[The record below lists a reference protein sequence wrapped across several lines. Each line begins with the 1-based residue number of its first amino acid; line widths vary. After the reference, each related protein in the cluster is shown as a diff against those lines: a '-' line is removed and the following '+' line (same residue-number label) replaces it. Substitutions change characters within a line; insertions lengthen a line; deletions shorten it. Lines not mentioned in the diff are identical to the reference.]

1 MDFETLLLHT
11 GDEYDKFTGALSKP
25 IYQVSTF
32 EQKDVTKKQD
42 FYYSRSE
49 NPTRQGLETALAK
62 IENGKYGYAFSS
74 GMAAISGVAF
84 ALLKSG
90 DHVIAPIDI
99 YGGSH
104 RLFSRILPEFG
115 IYTTFVDMTD
125 VNNIINAL
133 KPETKL
139 LFLETPSNPLL
150 KVVDIK
156 KCVEIAKKNNIITAI
171 DNTFMTPVFQKPLD
185 LGVDI
190 VIHSATK
197 YLGGHSD
204 VVAGAVITNDYT
216 LAKKIYF
223 IQYSLG
229 GILGPQDSFLL
240 LRGIKTLKLR
250 IDQQAKTAYKLAH
263 WLKQQQWAKTVYYPG
278 FESTKDYDIQLQ
290 QASGFGCVV
299 SVDCKDEETAY
310 KIMKNVKIWSVAVS
324 LGGVE
329 SIITYPR
336 LMSHNDVPEEE
347 ALKMGI
353 TRSLLRLSVGIESFE
368 DLSKDLA
375 QAVDN

>member
-11 GDEYDKFTGALSKP
+11 GDEYDETTGALSKP

-32 EQKDVTKKQD
+32 QQKDVFKKQE

-49 NPTRQGLETALAK
+49 NPTRKGLETALAK
-62 IENGKYGYAFSS
+62 IENGEYAYAFSS
-74 GMAAISGVAF
+74 GMAAISSIPF

-90 DHVIAPIDI
+90 DHIIAPIDI
-99 YGGSH
+99 YGGSY
-104 RLFSRILPEFG
+104 RLFDRILPNFG
-115 IYTTFVDMTD
+115 ITADFVEMTELK
-125 VNNIINAL
+125 NIEQAIKKN
-133 KPETKL
+133 TKL
-139 LFLETPSNPLL
+139 LFIETPSNPLL
-150 KVVDIK
+150 KVVDIEG
-156 KCVEIAKKNNIITAI
+156 CVEIAKKHNLITFI
-171 DNTFMTPVFQKPLD
+171 DNTFMTPYFQKPLD

-204 VVAGAVITNDYT
+204 IVAGAVITNNKEF
-216 LAKKIYF
+216 AKKIYF

-240 LRGIKTLKLR
+240 LRGLKTLKIR
-250 IDQQAKTAYKLAH
+250 MEQQSQTAKKLAH
-263 WLKQQQWAKTVYYPG
+263 WLKEQKWVKTVYFPE
-278 FESTKDYDIQLQ
+278 FDSNNHIQIK
-290 QASGFGCVV
+290 QAKGYGAVV
-299 SVDCKDEETAY
+299 SFETTEEELAL

-336 LMSHNDVPEEE
+336 LMSHNDVSEED
-347 ALKMGI
+347 AKKMGI
-353 TRSLLRLSVGIESFE
+353 TRSLLRLSVGLESFE
-368 DLSKDLA
+368 DLYKDLL
-375 QAVDN
+375 QAIDN

>member
-11 GDEYDKFTGALSKP
+11 GDEYDKTTGALSKP

-32 EQKDVTKKQD
+32 EQKDVTQKQD
-42 FYYSRSE
+42 YYYSRSE
-49 NPTRQGLETALAK
+49 NPTRKGLETALAK

-84 ALLKSG
+84 ALLKNG
-90 DHVIAPIDI
+90 DHIIAPIDI

-104 RLFSRILPEFG
+104 RLFNRILPEFG
-115 IYTTFVDMTD
+115 ITTTFVDMTNL
-125 VNNIINAL
+125 NNIQAAI
-133 KPETKL
+133 KPNTKL
-139 LFLETPSNPLL
+139 LYLETPSNPLL

-156 KCVEIAKKNNIITAI
+156 SCVNIAKENNLITAI

-185 LGVDI
+185 LGIDV

-204 VVAGAVITNDYT
+204 VVAGAVITNDFS

-229 GILGPQDSFLL
+229 SILGPQDSFLL

-250 IDQQAKTAYKLAH
+250 IDKQAETTYKLAR
-263 WLKQQQWAKTVYYPG
+263 WLKEQKWIKNVYYPG
-278 FESTKDYDIQLQ
+278 FEGTKDYEIQKQ

-299 SVDCKDEETAY
+299 SIDCQDEQTAY

-336 LMSHNDVPEEE
+336 LMSHNDVPEED

-353 TRSLLRLSVGIESFE
+353 TRSLLRLSIGIESFD
-368 DLSKDLA
+368 DLSNDLL
-375 QAVDN
+375 QAIDN